1 MSTQKRRGPHRKSQI
16 SQPGFCLSFEMEG
29 LAKDTSGY
37 GSTSMAPWRYPVDAE
52 KWEKI
57 ESDIRRVY
65 AWRKQP

>member
-1 MSTQKRRGPHRKSQI
+1 MLTQKPRRSHRKSKV
-16 SQPGFCLSFEMEG
+16 SESGFSLPFEMEG
-29 LAKDTSGY
+29 MVADTSGY

>member
-1 MSTQKRRGPHRKSQI
+1 MLTQKPRRSHRKSKV
-16 SQPGFCLSFEMEG
+16 SEPGFCLSFEMEG
-29 LAKDTSGY
+29 LAKDTPGY

-65 AWRKQP
+65 AWRKP